1 VSWRRRWSLPARLFA
16 VALVAALP
24 VLAPVGA
31 AAEPPGAGPGLGGPD
46 VTAGASPA
54 PDRGGS
60 DLLKATGSDLTG
72 ALDQVDAKVE
82 AQVTA
87 LSAAR
92 RAERQARAA
101 MARAD
106 ADVATT
112 RKRITALT
120 EQSDRVVIDAFVDPP
135 TASALDVLASG
146 STADATVK
154 QAILDRQSDADAD
167 VLTRLEA
174 ARSTLDAQRRARQR
188 AADRAGRRADDA
200 REAVA
205 DLVEAQSQE
214 SLFVV
219 AVQDRM
225 ADELSEAEALA
236 RLDPR
241 AAAALRARQRQLAG
255 KIDQL
260 VAARRQRE
268 AEAALTRAMQAA
280 AARAAD
286 AAAAQAQARADARS
300 APGAAQVGLGT
311 VACPGGG
318 SITVAASITGNLR
331 SMLAAAAA
339 DGLPMCGGGYR
350 DPADQVALRRA
361 HCGSSQY
368 AIYEAPAS
376 ACSPPT
382 ARPGASLHEQGLAVD
397 ITCGGGTISQGSA
410 CYAWLS
416 AHAGAYG
423 FSNLPSEAWHWSTDG
438 R

>member
-1 VSWRRRWSLPARLFA
+1 VSLIAA
-16 VALVAALP
+16 VP
-24 VLAPVGA
+24 VLVPAGA
-31 AAEPPGAGPGLGGPD
+31 AAEPPGAGPATGGPD

-72 ALDQVDAKVE
+72 ALDQVDAKVQ

-87 LSAAR
+87 LATAR
-92 RAERQARAA
+92 RDEQQARAA
-101 MARAD
+101 MDRAD
-106 ADVATT
+106 AAVAKT

-120 EQSDRVVIDAFVDPP
+120 AQSDRVVIDAFVDPP
-135 TASALDVLASG
+135 TASAFDALASG

-154 QAILDRQSDADAD
+154 QAILDRQSDADAH

-174 ARSTLDAQRRARQR
+174 AKATLGAQRRERQR
-188 AADRAGRRADDA
+188 AADRAERRADDA
-200 REAVA
+200 RAAVA

-214 SLFVV
+214 SLFVI

-225 ADELSEAEALA
+225 ADDLSEAEALA

-260 VAARRQRE
+260 VTARRQRE
-268 AEAALTRAMQAA
+268 AEAALAGAMQAA
-280 AARAAD
+280 AARAAAD
-286 AAAAQAQARADARS
+286 AAAQAQARANAGS
-300 APGAAQVGLGT
+300 APGAAQVGLAT

-318 SITVAASITGNLR
+318 SITVAASIAGNLR

-382 ARPGASLHEQGLAVD
+382 APPGTSMHEQGLAVD
-397 ITCGGGTISQGSA
+397 ITSGGGTISRGSA
-410 CYAWLS
+410 SFAWLS

-423 FSNLPSEAWHWSTDG
+423 FSNLPSEAWHWSTTG